1 MRTLRASRLSG
12 GSHCADVETA
22 REPEVEP
29 GEVSDLLPSQD
40 NTCTGE
46 DVLPWRS
53 EEGDFLSWSLLLVT
67 MLWRWL
73 KSDKDLEHCM
83 TLVDKVAGLERTGSI
98 VERSST
104 VGEMLPDNIA
114 CCREIIWERKS
125 PSVQQIYSLVLRKC
139 HRLTILQ
146 QPPL

>member
-1 MRTLRASRLSG
+1 MEEVT
-12 GSHCADVETA
+12 ADVVETA

-29 GEVSDLLPSQD
+29 GEASDLLPSQD
-40 NTCTGE
+40 NNCTGE

-53 EEGDFLSWSLLLVT
+53 KEGDFLSWSLLLVT

-73 KSDKDLEHCM
+73 KSDKDRHLEHCM
-83 TLVDKVAGLERTGSI
+83 TLVDKVAGLERTGSSL
-98 VERSST
+98 ERSSA
-104 VGEMLPDNIA
+104 VGEMLPDTA

-125 PSVQQIYSLVLRKC
+125 PSVQQIYSLVLRNC
-139 HRLTILQ
+139 RRHPNLQ